1 MPTPDD
7 NALSHLPDSGDPD
20 RGEGALLTSKDA
32 NLIRR
37 SFKERWPISED
48 QRTRAVAA
56 ILYTIEESEDD
67 RARAAAFKA
76 LVEADKLNHAA
87 ETGTGMGGDVTVRVV
102 YDSPK
107 PSQ

>member
-1 MPTPDD
+1 MDGNIVRVPE
-7 NALSHLPDSGDPD
+7 SGDPA
-20 RGEGALLTSKDA
+20 RGEGDVLTSKEA

-37 SFKERWPISED
+37 SFKERWPISDE
-48 QRTRAVAA
+48 QRKRAIIA
-56 ILYTIEESEDD
+56 ILNTIEESEDD

-102 YDSPK
+102 YDQP
-107 PSQ
+107 PRNDG